1 MKPRSQPRRPAP
13 AAPEPPPPPLAVID
27 IGSNSG
33 RVTVM
38 RIHRNSHLD
47 VLEDSRAP
55 LRLALEV
62 GDAGWLGSDA
72 IDRTIDA
79 LRDFRAV
86 ALGAGATSILA
97 VATSAVR
104 EAANAKELI
113 QRAHRELGIRLVVI
127 DGEREAAF
135 AFLGAVHGLPAEN
148 GLLFDLGGGSLEI
161 SQFKR
166 RKLCATWTLPLGALR
181 VSDRFFKSE
190 PPTAREGRRL
200 REHVVKSMRKARIP
214 QLAPD
219 ETLIGTGGTIRNLA
233 KMAARLRR
241 DPLPHIHGS
250 VLHVDAVR
258 ALARR
263 TASLSRAG
271 RAAIPGLNRD
281 RADSIVG
288 GFMTTLVAMEFVGAR
303 SLQVS
308 GQGLREG
315 IALATLGQNPP
326 PASHVRKASIEALA
340 RRFSTCEADAAR
352 SRWQC
357 AEKLLRRLEPAAEP
371 ELRETLMHACWIVDA
386 GRAVDYFDRY
396 RNAAMII
403 AAADLQGFT
412 PRATALLF
420 ATLLHADNE
429 SSHLTSLRPALRDKD
444 DAMIG
449 RAAILLR
456 IADEVERRNLPAHP
470 APVRIRLTSDALA
483 LTGESL
489 TGWRPRSVAD
499 RFRRAFH
506 RELRIGSHHAE

>member
-1 MKPRSQPRRPAP
+1 
-13 AAPEPPPPPLAVID
+13 
-27 IGSNSG
+27 
-33 RVTVM
+33 M
-38 RIHRNSHLD
+38 RIHSNGHLD

-55 LRLALEV
+55 LRLAREV
-62 GDAGWLGSDA
+62 GDSGWLGTEA
-72 IDRTIDA
+72 LDRTIDA

-104 EAANAKELI
+104 ESSNAKELV
-113 QRAHRELGIRLVVI
+113 QRARRELGIRVVVI

-135 AFLGAVHGLPAEN
+135 AFLGAIHGLPADN

-166 RKLCATWTLPLGALR
+166 RKLSGTWTLPLGALR
-181 VSDRFFKSE
+181 VSDRFLKSD
-190 PPTAREGRRL
+190 PSTAREIRRL
-200 REHVVKSMRKARIP
+200 REHVAKSMRKARIP
-214 QLAPD
+214 QLAGG

-250 VLHVDAVR
+250 VLALDEVR
-258 ALARR
+258 SLARR
-263 TASLSRAG
+263 TASLARPG
-271 RAAIPGLNRD
+271 RTAIPGLSRD
-281 RADSIVG
+281 RADSIAG
-288 GFMTTLVAMEFVGAR
+288 GFMTTQAAMEFVGAEA
-303 SLQVS
+303 LQVS

-326 PASHVRKASIEALA
+326 AASLVRKASVAALA
-340 RRFSTCEADAAR
+340 QRFATCDPETGR
-352 SRWQC
+352 SRARR
-357 AEKLLRRLEPAAEP
+357 AEKLLNLLHPEAEP
-371 ELRETLMHACWIVDA
+371 ELRETLMHACWIVDI

-396 RNAAMII
+396 RNAAMIV

-412 PRATALLF
+412 PRAIALLF

-429 SSHLTSLRPALRDKD
+429 SSHLKSLRPALRDKD

-456 IADEVERRNLPAHP
+456 IADEIERRNLPAHP
-470 APVRIRLTSDALA
+470 APVRVRVTTAMLT
-483 LTGESL
+483 LTGDSL
-489 TGWRPRSVAD
+489 AGWRPRSVAD

-506 RELRIGSHHAE
+506 RELRIAPRP